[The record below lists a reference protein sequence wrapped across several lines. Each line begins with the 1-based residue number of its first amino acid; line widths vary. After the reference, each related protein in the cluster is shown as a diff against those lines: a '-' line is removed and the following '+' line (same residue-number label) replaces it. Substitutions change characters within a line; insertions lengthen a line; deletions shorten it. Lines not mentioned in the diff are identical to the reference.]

1 MLTDYVNMEQMK
13 NANVNMEHMKNAY
26 RTFNNLSKF
35 LWQQINA
42 WKQGKQAIIYS
53 WWFIYV
59 RCPLVAFLREK
70 KKSWESVFCKMS
82 KQILCT
88 IKIDNIWAP
97 LYYSDSVGRA
107 RKFCAHGPIF
117 LQKIPIPVQAQKK
130 PFDQFPKYIRIARN
144 VQPFTSAKWKTPVKN
159 ILIAVI

>member
-1 MLTDYVNMEQMK
+1 MLTDY
-13 NANVNMEHMKNAY
+13 VNMEHMKNAY

-117 LQKIPIPVQAQKK
+117 LQKIPIPVQAQKIWAWTGII
-130 PFDQFPKYIRIARN
+130 FDFVFQDHLKGNFLN
-144 VQPFTSAKWKTPVKN
+144 SQQPMIVCEVSWFN
-159 ILIAVI
+159 FL